1 MKDGVIAGTANNEQ
15 SAGAAADISGNDTT
29 GRTWSDGTYAASCN
43 EYLNAPAG
51 KTYGGTT
58 GNGIY
63 WIDPNGG
70 SNADGYKVYC
80 DMTTNGGG
88 WTLVMKVDGTKTTFT
103 YTAAYWTNTATL
115 NPETSLG
122 MAKTEYKGMA
132 YSTLPYTS
140 ILMQSDTSGTI
151 RNVYLPWS
159 GASLYAKI
167 SPDTAVTET
176 LQSASVWN
184 NFVPS

>member
-1 MKDGVIAGTANNEQ
+1 
-15 SAGAAADISGNDTT
+15 
-29 GRTWSDGTYAASCN
+29 
-43 EYLNAPAG
+43 
-51 KTYGGTT
+51 
-58 GNGIY
+58 
-63 WIDPNGG
+63 
-70 SNADGYKVYC
+70 
-80 DMTTNGGG
+80 
-88 WTLVMKVDGTKTTFT
+88 MKVDGTKATFT
-103 YTAAYWTNTATL
+103 YTAAYWTNATTL
-115 NPETSLG
+115 NDASADMT
-122 MAKTEYKGMA
+122 KTEYKGMA

-184 NFVPS
+184 NFVPTGYLQTSSMVNGYNRKHGFIGVRI